1 MLSEGVTL
9 LKLLPSSQVDS
20 AEQRFVLGERTL
32 SGKLVAPPPRSPEP
46 PDPPVPPDLLH
57 SPLNRTSTH
66 PSRPVRSM
74 NTQLDRYVPNLALRA
89 VSPPLQDWCSN
100 VEILVEENVSRLVSL
115 QHSANQSF
123 EDWLLI
129 VKVWV
134 VICFVDVQPF
144 LFTSGGLSTRFIYEI
159 RRHRGVEAKLN
170 QICLA
175 GRVYCSTVLAAPCF
189 STAIH
194 VDLLPTGNDNTTT
207 ASTSLRRSILE
218 SISIMCALQQRFS
231 LVLWTTTTS
240 PTGRGEFDLSS
251 LSSEQSENDWRDI
264 PLSKTLYWNFKSK
277 FRHFRPSGHCYR
289 VSQL

>member
-1 MLSEGVTL
+1 MQ
-9 LKLLPSSQVDS
+9 K
-20 AEQRFVLGERTL
+20 
-32 SGKLVAPPPRSPEP
+32 
-46 PDPPVPPDLLH
+46 
-57 SPLNRTSTH
+57 
-66 PSRPVRSM
+66 
-74 NTQLDRYVPNLALRA
+74 RA

-115 QHSANQSF
+115 QHSADQSF

-189 STAIH
+189 STDIH

-207 ASTSLRRSILE
+207 ASTSLRRSILV

-231 LVLWTTTTS
+231 LCSGLQRRVPPDVESLIYHRSLVSNLRTTGATYLSAKPYIGILNLNSGISGLLVTV
-240 PTGRGEFDLSS
+240 TEFLNS
-251 LSSEQSENDWRDI
+251 
-264 PLSKTLYWNFKSK
+264 
-277 FRHFRPSGHCYR
+277 
-289 VSQL
+289 